1 MDETKVL
8 KRKKKTDW
16 SKNIFLI
23 VILAVPISNFL
34 VFWLITNFNSILMA
48 FQYNEGKQVFWGF
61 RNYVNIWNDI
71 TSDGAILS
79 AFLNTMTFFLTNLL
93 ITLPVSLLL
102 CYFIFKKISGYKFFR
117 FVFYLPALLPA
128 TALVMM
134 FRYII
139 HKGGLYGE
147 FMELINQEAVS
158 LLKSPNTAM
167 TTILFYQIMFS
178 FGGNIILL
186 SGAMNHIDGSILEAA
201 KIDGCDMVTE
211 IFGIVI
217 PLIWPTLS
225 TLIVFAFVGML
236 GSSGPIL
243 LFFDDLAVTEGYRVN
258 TLSFWIYK
266 SVYYTGEYYY
276 ASSVGLVMT
285 AIGLPISL
293 GIRKLLGKTMEAVE
307 M

>member
-1 MDETKVL
+1 MDEIRVL

-71 TSDGAILS
+71 ISDGAILS
-79 AFLNTMTFFLTNLL
+79 AFVNTMTFFLTNLL

-293 GIRKLLGKTMEAVE
+293 GIRKLLGKTMETLE

>member
-1 MDETKVL
+1 
-8 KRKKKTDW
+8 
-16 SKNIFLI
+16 
-23 VILAVPISNFL
+23 
-34 VFWLITNFNSILMA
+34 
-48 FQYNEGKQVFWGF
+48 
-61 RNYVNIWNDI
+61 
-71 TSDGAILS
+71 
-79 AFLNTMTFFLTNLL
+79 
-93 ITLPVSLLL
+93 
-102 CYFIFKKISGYKFFR
+102 
-117 FVFYLPALLPA
+117 
-128 TALVMM
+128 
-134 FRYII
+134 
-139 HKGGLYGE
+139 
-147 FMELINQEAVS
+147 MELINQEAVS

-201 KIDGCDMVTE
+201 KIDGCDMATE
-211 IFGIVI
+211 IFQIVI

-293 GIRKLLGKTMEAVE
+293 GIRKLLGKTMETVE

>member
-1 MDETKVL
+1 MDETKVI
-8 KRKKKTDW
+8 KRKKKIDVGKT
-16 SKNIFLI
+16 IFLI

-34 VFWLITNFNSILMA
+34 VFWIGTNFSSILMA

-61 RNYVNIWNDI
+61 RNYVNIWKDI

-79 AFLNTMTFFLTNLL
+79 AFVNTMYFFLTNLI
-93 ITLPVSLLL
+93 ITLPISLLL
-102 CYFIFKKISGYKFFR
+102 CYFLFKKIKGYKFFR
-117 FVFYLPALLPA
+117 FVFYLPSLLPA
-128 TALVMM
+128 TALVMI

-139 HKGGLYGE
+139 STAGLYGE
-147 FMELINQEAVS
+147 FMELINEEAIS

-167 TTILFYQIMFS
+167 STILFYQIMFS

-186 SGAMNHIDGSILEAA
+186 SGAMNHIDSSILEAA

-211 IFGIVI
+211 IFRIVI

-236 GSSGPIL
+236 GASGPIL
-243 LFFDDLAVTEGYRVN
+243 LFFEDLAQTEGYRVN

-276 ASSVGLVMT
+276 ASSVGLIMT
-285 AIGLPISL
+285 VIGLPISL
-293 GIRKLLGKTMEAVE
+293 GIRKLLGKTMETVE